1 MINKQSHKNKHPF
14 LNRENLYTLFL
25 CLVWGKGLLVY
36 TRTFIVNTPLDILA
50 PIIDSIILL
59 LCVPIALKRLLQQ
72 IKVQDIIFIT
82 SVVIIYLFKYILFP
96 QNSMILTELISVC
109 LFGSLPLYLIGI
121 QIDITKL
128 QKAFQKTSIVV
139 VVFCLFYSLI
149 YSQRVH
155 GALDSN
161 ADEMG
166 IAYFITPHVVFLLWQ
181 TLKKFNWITFISL
194 FIGVLLILSYGT
206 RGPLVC
212 LCIWLIAYTLIVTN
226 FRSKLLLTAI
236 MIMIACAFYLYS
248 NSILNFLFDFL
259 PSIGMSNRIIEKI
272 MTDSFI
278 GYEHSSERDTILIQ
292 LWSALQQSH
301 FNGYGIHGTWAI
313 SGGYAHNILFDFWIS
328 FGIIWGS
335 ILMLTILIL
344 FLRAF
349 NTCKSEDE
357 KALLL
362 LLFTFGFFKLF
373 LSNLYLKEP
382 YFWLLIG
389 YCVYLIRNK
398 YNVYESN

>member
-1 MINKQSHKNKHPF
+1 
-14 LNRENLYTLFL
+14 
-25 CLVWGKGLLVY
+25 
-36 TRTFIVNTPLDILA
+36 
-50 PIIDSIILL
+50 
-59 LCVPIALKRLLQQ
+59 
-72 IKVQDIIFIT
+72 
-82 SVVIIYLFKYILFP
+82 
-96 QNSMILTELISVC
+96 MILTELISIC

-128 QKAFQKTSIVV
+128 QKAFQKTSILVI
-139 VVFCLFYSLI
+139 VFCLFYSLI

-166 IAYFITPHVVFLLWQ
+166 ISYFITPHIVFLLWQ
-181 TLKKFNWITFISL
+181 TLKKFNWIIFTSL
-194 FIGVLLILSYGT
+194 FVGILLMLSYGT
-206 RGPLVC
+206 RGPIVC
-212 LCIWLIAYTLIVTN
+212 LCTWLMAYTLIVTN
-226 FRSKLLLTAI
+226 FRSKLLLGTI
-236 MIMIACAFYLYS
+236 MIIMVYTFYIYS
-248 NSILNFLFDFL
+248 DSILSFLVDFF
-259 PSIGMSNRIIEKI
+259 PNIGMSNRIVEKI

-278 GYEHSSERDTILIQ
+278 GYEHSSERDTILVQ
-292 LWSALQQSH
+292 LWSALQQSN

-335 ILMLTILIL
+335 ILMLVILIL
-344 FLRAF
+344 FLRALSA
-349 NTCKSEDE
+349 CKSEDE
-357 KALLL
+357 KAFLL
-362 LLFTFGFFKLF
+362 LLFTFGIFKLF

-398 YNVYESN
+398 YNIYESI